1 MVDRPPFTIT
11 PRILALVADIAV
23 ATERVTAQ
31 VKRMTPKLRRGNRI
45 RTIQASL
52 AIEQNTLTLEQVTA
66 LLEGKRVLGAPR
78 EIQEVRNAFTAY
90 EALDTWDP
98 AKEADLLAAHGI
110 LMHGLVDRAGMYRT
124 GGVGIARGQ
133 KVVHMAPPASRVSGL
148 MRNLQAWLAATDV
161 HPLVASC
168 VFHYEFEFIH
178 PFLDGNGRMGRLWQ
192 TLLLSRWNPLFAWLP
207 VESVVRDRQADYY
220 AVLGRCDK
228 AGDSTEFA
236 EFLLD
241 AILSALRELP
251 KTDQVA
257 DQVTDQ
263 VRSLLKVLGVNE
275 LGAMELMKR
284 LALSHRPTFRQSYL
298 HPALEAGL
306 IERTD
311 PASPSSPRQK
321 YRLTEAGK
329 RIMVSRR
336 RKVDE

>member
-1 MVDRPPFTIT
+1 MNPPFTIT
-11 PRILALVADIAV
+11 SRILTLVAEIAG

-31 VKRMTPKLRRGNRI
+31 AKRMTPKLRRGNRI

-78 EIQEVRNAFTAY
+78 EIQEVRNAFATY
-90 EALDTWDP
+90 DKLETWDP

-110 LMHGLVDRAGMYRT
+110 LMHGLVDRAGKYRT
-124 GGVGIARGQ
+124 GGVGITQGQ
-133 KVVHMAPPASRVSGL
+133 KVVHMAPPAGRVSAL
-148 MRNLQAWLAATDV
+148 MRNLQDWVATTDV

-192 TLLLSRWNPLFAWLP
+192 TLILSRWNPLFAWLP
-207 VESVVRDRQADYY
+207 VESVVRERQANYY

-228 AGDSTEFA
+228 AGDSTEFV
-236 EFLLD
+236 EFLLE

-263 VRSLLKVLGVNE
+263 VRALLHALGDNA
-275 LGAMELMKR
+275 LSASELMGR
-284 LALSHRPTFRQSYL
+284 LELTHRPTFRQSYL
-298 HPALEAGL
+298 HPALEAGW

-321 YRLTEAGK
+321 YRRTELG
-329 RIMVSRR
+329 RR
-336 RKVDE
+336 AMGGRGR